1 MPTVRWRTYAERR
14 GAHDGVWLRQGS
26 RESTMTF
33 QENIARIKS
42 GIVEDDGADTTGA
55 SAGQLVHRREAVRMF
70 DVLGRQFNEQLG
82 PSVICL
88 PMSPDDSDGIG

>member
-1 MPTVRWRTYAERR
+1 
-14 GAHDGVWLRQGS
+14 
-26 RESTMTF
+26 MTF